1 MLQLKIMTADG
12 KQLIRT
18 TKRIVCIVSKSL
30 HVSLSE
36 EDGHALAT
44 LQNADGQYVRQLVRA
59 EANI

>member
-18 TKRIVCIVSKSL
+18 TKCIVCIVTKSL
-30 HVSLSE
+30 HVSLSD

-44 LQNADGQYVRQLVRA
+44 QQNADEQYVRQLERA
-59 EANI
+59 EANV